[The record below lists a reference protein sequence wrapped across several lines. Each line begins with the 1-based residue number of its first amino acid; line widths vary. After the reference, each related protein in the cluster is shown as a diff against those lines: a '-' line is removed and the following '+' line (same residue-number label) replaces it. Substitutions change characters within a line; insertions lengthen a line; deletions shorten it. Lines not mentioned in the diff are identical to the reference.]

1 MQLSRPT
8 QRAASIARGRTMAA
22 SRCCR
27 RVPPFV
33 SNRNTL
39 IGRVQRAAL
48 LPRFKTAIRAS
59 TAFTDEK
66 QKSQNHSPT
75 NFKNLKSPPKI
86 FKSFTYRAAH
96 THKKRNAFVRSEN
109 SNFLGLVRAAAAEG
123 LSWQSHH
130 PQRPARHPLL
140 TAFLYIRPREE
151 GRSRAAR
158 LLPSTQREMAASV
171 RQTKS
176 KSIIFHFHIST
187 TCRDQSFFFCSFKR
201 RALPAVNL
209 R

>member
-75 NFKNLKSPPKI
+75 NFKNLKSPQKYSNLLHI
-86 FKSFTYRAAH
+86 GRH
-96 THKKRNAFVRSEN
+96 TQKKKRNAFVRSEN
-109 SNFLGLVRAAAAEG
+109 SNFLGLVRAAAEG

-140 TAFLYIRPREE
+140 AAFLYIRPREE

-187 TCRDQSFFFCSFKR
+187 TCRDQSFFSAASKGGHC
-201 RALPAVNL
+201 PP
-209 R
+209 